1 MIAEASGPGF
11 MACCSGAFI
20 SGSAGKGAEKIRHAG
35 PRVAW
40 LSGFEAYRRLPL
52 GRIRA
57 ALEGIGLL
65 TILIVLI
72 SMSMMISFDG
82 PDYEEYSSFWQGV
95 EYVSTWLPGALL
107 VYMAPLPFFVV
118 AFNLLPAAG
127 WRHLTGLALITC
139 GYAAAAVLI
148 SGPTQFA
155 TDTLYVVVA
164 ICIVQEF
171 RHRASLSAGQ
181 LVMQQINA
189 ANLDSRLTQARLQLL
204 QAQIEPHFLFNTLA
218 NVRRLAQN
226 DPVHGATMLGLL
238 IRYIEAALPQLR
250 ADYSTLAGERAL
262 IEAYLSLYQ
271 IRMGQRLSYD
281 IRIPEDLAAAKIPPM
296 MLLTLIENS
305 IKHGIDPLTQGG
317 FILVSARQDGAFL
330 ELSVADSGRGMSTG
344 IESGTGTGLAN
355 IRGRLQLLYGHA
367 ADIQLARGSARG
379 ITATLRLPLQRC

>member
-1 MIAEASGPGF
+1 
-11 MACCSGAFI
+11 
-20 SGSAGKGAEKIRHAG
+20 
-35 PRVAW
+35 VAW
-40 LSGFEAYRRLPL
+40 LSGLAIQRRLPL

-57 ALEGIGLL
+57 AFEGIGLL
-65 TILIVLI
+65 TTLIVLI
-72 SMSMMISFDG
+72 SLSMLISFDG
-82 PDYEEYSSFWQGV
+82 PDYEEYSGFWQGV
-95 EYVSTWLPGALL
+95 EFVITWLPGQLL
-107 VYMAPLPFFVV
+107 VYTAPLPFFVV

-127 WRHLTGLALITC
+127 WRHLICLVLITC
-139 GYAAAAVLI
+139 GYAAASVLI
-148 SGPTQFA
+148 SGPTQSA

-164 ICIVQEF
+164 IGIVQEF
-171 RHRASLSAGQ
+171 RHRASRSAGE

-189 ANLDSRLTQARLQLL
+189 ANLDSRLTEARLQLL

-226 DPVHGATMLGLL
+226 DPVHGAAMLGLL

-281 IRIPEDLAAAKIPPM
+281 IRIPADLAAAKIPPM

-317 FILVSARQDGAFL
+317 FILISARQDGAFL
-330 ELSVADSGRGMSTG
+330 ELSVADSGRGMSAH

-367 ADIQLARGSARG
+367 ADFQLARGSARG

>member
-1 MIAEASGPGF
+1 MIAEASGKRL

-20 SGSAGKGAEKIRHAG
+20 SGSAGKGVGKIRHTG
-35 PRVAW
+35 RCVVW
-40 LSGFEAYRRLPL
+40 LSGFRADGRLPL

-57 ALEGIGLL
+57 AFEGIGLL

-72 SMSMMISFDG
+72 TLSMLISFDG
-82 PDYEEYSSFWQGV
+82 PDYEDYSSFRQGV
-95 EYVSTWLPGALL
+95 VFVLTWLPGALV
-107 VYMAPLPFFVV
+107 VYTVPLPFFVL

-127 WRHLTGLALITC
+127 WRHLALLALITFV
-139 GYAAAAVLI
+139 YAAASILI
-148 SGPTQFA
+148 SGPTQGA
-155 TDTLYVVVA
+155 TDTLYVVVG
-164 ICIVQEF
+164 ICTVQEF
-171 RHRASLSAGQ
+171 RHRASRSAGE

-189 ANLDSRLTQARLQLL
+189 ANLDSRLTEARLQLL

-226 DPVHGATMLGLL
+226 DPAHGAAMLGLL

-317 FILVSARQDGAFL
+317 FILISARQDGAFL
-330 ELSVADSGRGMSTG
+330 ELSVADSGRGMSAD

-367 ADIQLARGSARG
+367 ADFQLTRGSARG

>member
-1 MIAEASGPGF
+1 
-11 MACCSGAFI
+11 MACGSSASL
-20 SGSAGKGAEKIRHAG
+20 SGSAGKGAENIRHTG
-35 PRVAW
+35 PIVAW
-40 LSGFEAYRRLPL
+40 LNGLDAHERLPL
-52 GRIRA
+52 GRIRVA
-57 ALEGIGLL
+57 FEGMGLL

-72 SMSMMISFDG
+72 SLSMLISFDG
-82 PDYEEYSSFWQGV
+82 PDYEEYSSFRQGLD
-95 EYVSTWLPGALL
+95 YVITWLPGTLL
-107 VYMAPLPFFVV
+107 AYIAPLPFFVV

-127 WRHLTGLALITC
+127 WRHLAGLVLITC
-139 GYAAAAVLI
+139 GYAAASILI
-148 SGPTQFA
+148 AGPPQTA
-155 TDTLYVVVA
+155 TDTLYVVVG
-164 ICIVQEF
+164 ICTVQEF
-171 RHRASLSAGQ
+171 RHRASRSAGE

-226 DPVHGATMLGLL
+226 NPLHGADMLGLL

-250 ADYSTLAGERAL
+250 ADYSTLSGERAL

-281 IRIPEDLAAAKIPPM
+281 IRIPDELAAAKIPPM

-317 FILVSARQDGAFL
+317 FILISARQDGALL
-330 ELSVADSGRGMSTG
+330 ELSVADSGRGMSAD

-355 IRGRLQLLYGHA
+355 IRGRLQLLYGQA
-367 ADIQLARGSARG
+367 ADFQLSRGSARG
-379 ITATLRLPLQRC
+379 ITATLRLPLQKC

>member
-1 MIAEASGPGF
+1 
-11 MACCSGAFI
+11 
-20 SGSAGKGAEKIRHAG
+20 
-35 PRVAW
+35 VAW
-40 LSGFEAYRRLPL
+40 LSGLAFQRRLPL

-57 ALEGIGLL
+57 AFEGIGLL

-72 SMSMMISFDG
+72 TLSMLISFDG
-82 PDYEEYSSFWQGV
+82 PDYEEYNSFWQGV
-95 EYVSTWLPGALL
+95 AFLVTWLPGALV
-107 VYMAPLPFFVV
+107 VYTAPLPFFVV

-127 WRHLTGLALITC
+127 WRHLASLALVTC
-139 GYAAAAVLI
+139 GYATASILI
-148 SGPTQFA
+148 SGPAQSA
-155 TDTLYVVVA
+155 SDTLYVVVG
-164 ICIVQEF
+164 ICTVQEF
-171 RHRASLSAGQ
+171 RHRASRSAGE
-181 LVMQQINA
+181 LLMQQINA
-189 ANLDSRLTQARLQLL
+189 ANLDSRLTEARMQLL

-218 NVRRLAQN
+218 NVRGLARN
-226 DPVHGATMLGLL
+226 DPASGAAMLSHL

-281 IRIPEDLAAAKIPPM
+281 ISIPEDLAAATIPPM

-317 FILVSARQDGAFL
+317 HILISARRDGAFL
-330 ELSVADSGRGMSTG
+330 ELSVADSGRGMSAN

-367 ADIQLARGSARG
+367 ADFQLTRGSARG
-379 ITATLRLPLQRC
+379 ITATLRMPLQRC